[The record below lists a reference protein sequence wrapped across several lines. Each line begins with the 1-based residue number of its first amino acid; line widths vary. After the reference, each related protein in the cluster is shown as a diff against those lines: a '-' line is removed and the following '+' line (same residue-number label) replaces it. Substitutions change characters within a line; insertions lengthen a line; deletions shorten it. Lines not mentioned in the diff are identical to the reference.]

1 MTADPARSYGKHFR
15 VTGAARASASTRA
28 WARASVV
35 PHNPVLRL
43 ARDAANQ
50 KTPPA
55 NQKGAA

>member
-15 VTGAARASASTRA
+15 VTGAARASA
-28 WARASVV
+28 RASVV
-35 PHNPVLRL
+35 PHNPMLRL